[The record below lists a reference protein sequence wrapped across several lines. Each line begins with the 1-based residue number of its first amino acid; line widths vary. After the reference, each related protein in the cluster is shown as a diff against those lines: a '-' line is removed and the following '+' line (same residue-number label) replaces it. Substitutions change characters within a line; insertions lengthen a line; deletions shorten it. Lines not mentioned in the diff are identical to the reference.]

1 MSRFH
6 RVLLA
11 ASLGVSLGTVAIVEP
26 AFAAPQTVNAPSATT
41 YTIKAGDYLSGIAAK
56 LGVKLSALLD
66 ANKLTVNSLILPGQ
80 QLVVPT
86 GGSLPP
92 AASPA
97 APTVYVVVW
106 GDSLSGISSKLGV
119 KMSALLATNKLN
131 VTSLIYPGM
140 KLTVP
145 AGGAVPTATT
155 TPTSPPTSP
164 PVAAPTAPQAYV
176 VVSGDYLSGIA
187 TKLGVKLSALLSD
200 NKLTVTSFIYPG
212 MRLTVPAGGSLPS
225 APPVPGVESPVST
238 KVAKVLQFAKAQLGK
253 GYKFNTSG
261 PDTFDC
267 SGLTMAAYAE
277 IGISI
282 PHYSGAQ
289 AYYGTAIDWKQQAI
303 QPGDL
308 VFLASSSTGVI
319 DHVGIAISATQ
330 YIHAPRSGDVVRV
343 GTFPLSR
350 VAAVRR
356 LVPG

>member
-6 RVLLA
+6 RALLA

-26 AFAAPQTVNAPSATT
+26 AFAAPHVVAAPSAT

-80 QLVVPT
+80 QLVVPS
-86 GGSLPP
+86 GGSLPAP
-92 AASPA
+92 PPPA
-97 APTVYVVVW
+97 APAVYVVVW

-119 KMSALLATNKLN
+119 KMSALLTTNKLN
-131 VTSLIYPGM
+131 VTSFIYPGM

-145 AGGAVPTATT
+145 AGASAPAAATT
-155 TPTSPPTSP
+155 TTA
-164 PVAAPTAPQAYV
+164 AAPSAPQAYV
-176 VVSGDYLSGIA
+176 VLSGDYLSGIA
-187 TKLGVKLSALLSD
+187 AKLGVKLSALLD
-200 NKLTVTSFIYPG
+200 ANKLTVTSFIYPG
-212 MRLTVPAGGSLPS
+212 MRLTVPAGGSLPA
-225 APPVPGVESPVST
+225 APSVPGVESGVSP
-238 KVAKVLQFAKAQLGK
+238 KISKVLQFAKAQLGK

-289 AYYGTAIDWKQQAI
+289 AYYGTAIDWKHQAI
-303 QPGDL
+303 LPGDL
-308 VFLASSSTGVI
+308 VFLASSTTGVI
-319 DHVGIAISATQ
+319 DHVGIAISATE
-330 YIHAPRSGDVVRV
+330 YIHAPRSGDVVRI
-343 GTFPLSR
+343 GTFPPSR